1 MKVNVHVT
9 EKCNFHCRQCYAK
22 FEEHLVPTTEEWMR
36 IIDNCHASGI
46 VNAYNFAGGEPLL
59 YKGLNKLI
67 KYAYSKGAAVSII
80 TNGYLI
86 NDAWIEENA
95 MYLDTIGFS
104 VDSFQRDT
112 LKDIGRCTCSGKIL
126 EVERLVDIIR
136 KLKAVNP
143 KLRIKINSVVSSLNK
158 NEDLASDIIGY
169 DLPVSRWKLLRMC
182 PFKND
187 EFDNYDLAV
196 SDMEYQEFVNR
207 NTSILNAV
215 KSSEMIYT
223 CDRGTEIVAE
233 DRING
238 GYIMI
243 DAGGYLVD
251 DTLNTNYTR
260 IIDCRTE
267 DFLTGIERLNL
278 DKELYE
284 SRYSKK

>member
-67 KYAYSKGAAVSII
+67 KYAYSKGAAVS
-80 TNGYLI
+80 
-86 NDAWIEENA
+86 
-95 MYLDTIGFS
+95 
-104 VDSFQRDT
+104 
-112 LKDIGRCTCSGKIL
+112 
-126 EVERLVDIIR
+126 
-136 KLKAVNP
+136 
-143 KLRIKINSVVSSLNK
+143 
-158 NEDLASDIIGY
+158 
-169 DLPVSRWKLLRMC
+169 
-182 PFKND
+182 
-187 EFDNYDLAV
+187 
-196 SDMEYQEFVNR
+196 DMEYQEFVNR
-207 NTSILNAV
+207 NTSTLNAV

-260 IIDCRTE
+260 IIDCGTE

-284 SRYSKK
+284 ARYSKK

>member
-22 FEEHLVPTTEEWMR
+22 FEEHLVPTTEEWMG

-207 NTSILNAV
+207 NTSTLNAV

-284 SRYSKK
+284 ARYSKK

>member
-1 MKVNVHVT
+1 
-9 EKCNFHCRQCYAK
+9 
-22 FEEHLVPTTEEWMR
+22 
-36 IIDNCHASGI
+36 
-46 VNAYNFAGGEPLL
+46 
-59 YKGLNKLI
+59 
-67 KYAYSKGAAVSII
+67 
-80 TNGYLI
+80 
-86 NDAWIEENA
+86 
-95 MYLDTIGFS
+95 
-104 VDSFQRDT
+104 
-112 LKDIGRCTCSGKIL
+112 
-126 EVERLVDIIR
+126 
-136 KLKAVNP
+136 
-143 KLRIKINSVVSSLNK
+143 
-158 NEDLASDIIGY
+158 
-169 DLPVSRWKLLRMC
+169 MC

-207 NTSILNAV
+207 NTSTLNAV

-223 CDRGTEIVAE
+223 CNRGTEIVAE

-284 SRYSKK
+284 ARYSKK